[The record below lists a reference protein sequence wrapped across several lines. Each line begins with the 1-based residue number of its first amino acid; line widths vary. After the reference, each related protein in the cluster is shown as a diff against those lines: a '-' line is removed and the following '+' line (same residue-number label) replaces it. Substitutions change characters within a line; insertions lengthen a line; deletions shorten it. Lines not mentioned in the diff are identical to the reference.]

1 MPITRADLEKRLA
14 DLRAEQAQIQEN
26 IVQLQANLNAF
37 AGAIQDVEYWLS
49 ILDPAPEETDKQE
62 K

>member
-14 DLRAEQAQIQEN
+14 DLREEQTQVQASFI
-26 IVQLQANLNAF
+26 QLQANLNAF

-49 ILDPAPEETDKQE
+49 ILDLAPEETDKQE

>member
-1 MPITRADLEKRLA
+1 MPITRKDLEKRLA
-14 DLRAEQAQIQEN
+14 DLRADQAQVQEN

-49 ILDPAPEETDKQE
+49 ILEPAPEETDK
-62 K
+62 

>member
-14 DLRAEQAQIQEN
+14 DLRSDQASIQEN

-49 ILDPAPEETDKQE
+49 ILDPVPEETAE
-62 K
+62 KEK

>member
-1 MPITRADLEKRLA
+1 MPITREDLEKRLA
-14 DLRAEQAQIQEN
+14 DLRADQAQVQEN

-49 ILDPAPEETDKQE
+49 ILEPAQKETE
-62 K
+62 SEP